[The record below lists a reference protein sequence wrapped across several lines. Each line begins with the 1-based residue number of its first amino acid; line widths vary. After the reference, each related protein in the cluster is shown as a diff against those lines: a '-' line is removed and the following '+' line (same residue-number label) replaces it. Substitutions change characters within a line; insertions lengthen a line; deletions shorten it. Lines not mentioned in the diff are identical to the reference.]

1 MTGSME
7 KMLAVARPGRVAYD
21 AAMRW
26 QEALV
31 ERRLAGG
38 ATDALLL
45 LEHPAV
51 YTLGRG
57 ADPRFLGRGT
67 DGDVPVVRSS
77 RGGQVTWH
85 GPGQLVG
92 YPILDL
98 RAHRQD
104 VRWYVRELEQVLID
118 ALATLGIDAG
128 RVDGLPGVWVDGAR
142 KIASVG
148 IAIRRWVTWHGF
160 ALNVS
165 CDLGDFAAITP
176 CGIDGVQMTSV
187 ALEGGTPDVDAVTD
201 VVLAAF
207 AARFGYDRLTPFA
220 ADEHREAI
228 RA

>member
-7 KMLAVARPGRVAYD
+7 KTLAVARPGRVAYD
-21 AAMRW
+21 AATRW

-31 ERRLAGG
+31 ERRLAGDG
-38 ATDALLL
+38 TDAILL

-57 ADPRFLGRGT
+57 ADPRFLGRGA

-98 RAHRQD
+98 RGHRQD
-104 VRWYVRELEQVLID
+104 VRWYVREVEQVLID
-118 ALATLGIDAG
+118 ALATLAIEAG
-128 RVDGLPGVWVDGAR
+128 RVDGLPGVWVGAR

-148 IAIRRWVTWHGF
+148 IAIRRWITWHGF
-160 ALNVS
+160 ALNVAP
-165 CDLGDFAAITP
+165 DLGGFAAITP

-187 ALEGGTPDVDAVTD
+187 AHEGGTTEMEAVTD

-207 AARFGYDRLTPFA
+207 AARFGYERLTPLA
-220 ADEHREAI
+220 ADEWRDGISA
-228 RA
+228 

>member
-1 MTGSME
+1 MTGSMGRT
-7 KMLAVARPGRVAYD
+7 LAIARPGCVAYE
-21 AAMRW
+21 AATRW

-31 ERRLAGG
+31 ERRLAGDG
-38 ATDALLL
+38 TDALLL

-57 ADPRFLGRGT
+57 ADPRFLGRGAA
-67 DGDVPVVRSS
+67 GDVPVVRSS

-98 RAHRQD
+98 RGHRQD
-104 VRWYVRELEQVLID
+104 VRWYVREVEQVLID
-118 ALATLGIDAG
+118 ALATLGIEAG
-128 RVDGLPGVWVDGAR
+128 RVDGLPGVWVDGRR

-160 ALNVS
+160 ALNVAP
-165 CDLGDFAAITP
+165 DLGGFAAITP
-176 CGIDGVQMTSV
+176 CGIDGVEMTSIDR
-187 ALEGGTPDVDAVTD
+187 EGDAQTLDRVTD

-207 AARFGYDRLTPFA
+207 AARFGYERLVALAEDDR
-220 ADEHREAI
+220 REACV
-228 RA
+228 

>member
-1 MTGSME
+1 MTGSMG
-7 KMLAVARPGRVAYD
+7 KTLAIARPGRVAYD
-21 AAMRW
+21 AATRW

-31 ERRLAGG
+31 ECRLAGDG
-38 ATDALLL
+38 PDAFLL

-57 ADPRFLGRGT
+57 ADPRFLGRGA
-67 DGDVPVVRSS
+67 DGEVPVVRAS

-98 RAHRQD
+98 RGHRQD
-104 VRWYVRELEQVLID
+104 VRWYVREVEQALID
-118 ALATLGIDAG
+118 ALATLGIGAG
-128 RVDGLPGVWVDGAR
+128 RVDGLPGVWVDGRR
-142 KIASVG
+142 KIGSVG

-160 ALNVS
+160 ALNVAP
-165 CDLGDFAAITP
+165 DLGGFAAITP

-187 ALEGGTPDVDAVTD
+187 AREGGTPEMEGVTD

-207 AARFGYDRLTPFA
+207 AARFGYNRLTPLA
-220 ADEHREAI
+220 ADARGDEV